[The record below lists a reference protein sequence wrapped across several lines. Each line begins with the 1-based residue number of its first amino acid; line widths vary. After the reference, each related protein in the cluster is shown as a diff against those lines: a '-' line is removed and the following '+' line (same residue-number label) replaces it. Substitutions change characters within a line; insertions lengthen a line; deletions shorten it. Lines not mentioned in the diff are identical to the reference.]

1 MSNSNMLTVMKLPR
15 HKSVTSTMKYI
26 DIYKLSFRTETKYEV
41 LAITNP
47 EELKGALLG
56 IYTLVIEKFGS

>member
-1 MSNSNMLTVMKLPR
+1 
-15 HKSVTSTMKYI
+15 MKYI